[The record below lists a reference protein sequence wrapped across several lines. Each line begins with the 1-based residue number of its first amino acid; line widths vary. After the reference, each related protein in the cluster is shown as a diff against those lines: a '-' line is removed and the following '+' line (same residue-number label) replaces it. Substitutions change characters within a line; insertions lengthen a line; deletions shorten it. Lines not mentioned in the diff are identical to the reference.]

1 MLGGGFLLCPKRADG
16 IKSMYGNQSR
26 RAING
31 GIYMSEKLR
40 LNLQHFADGEGEPVD
55 NNTGQAVNDDPEQ
68 KGSKEQD
75 EKTFTQEEV
84 NEIIEKRI
92 AREQKKADEKAKE
105 AEKLAKMNKD
115 QKAEYEREQM
125 QKELDAYKAK
135 EARYEMKKHA
145 GDVFKQHEINASDE
159 LLEIVTADTADQTQA
174 NVQAFNEVLNDMVK
188 EQVQAKLYQG
198 TPKNYSNGSTG
209 VTRESIQQIKD
220 DSERQQ
226 AIAQNMHLFK

>member
-1 MLGGGFLLCPKRADG
+1 MT
-16 IKSMYGNQSR
+16 
-26 RAING
+26 
-31 GIYMSEKLR
+31 EKLR
-40 LNLQHFADGEGEPVD
+40 LNLQHFAEQGDGEPEG
-55 NNTGQAVNDDPEQ
+55 NDDQQGGNPEGNDDQ
-68 KGSKEQD
+68 QGKDDQQG

-84 NEIIEKRI
+84 NQILEKRI

-135 EARYEMKKHA
+135 EARNEMKKHA
-145 GDVFKQHEINASDE
+145 SDVFKNNEITPNDE
-159 LLEIVTADTADQTQA
+159 LLDIVTADTADQTQA
-174 NVQAFNEVLNDMVK
+174 NVQAFKDVLNNMVK

-198 TPKNYSNGSTG
+198 TPKNYSNGSG
-209 VTRESIQQIKD
+209 AVTRESIEQIKD
-220 DSERQQ
+220 DSARQQ